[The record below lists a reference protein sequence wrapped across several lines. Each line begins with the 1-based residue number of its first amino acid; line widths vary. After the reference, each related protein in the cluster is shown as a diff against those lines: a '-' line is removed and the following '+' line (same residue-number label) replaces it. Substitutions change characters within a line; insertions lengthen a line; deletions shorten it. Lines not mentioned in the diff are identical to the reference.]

1 MTDNAAGPVRINI
14 EPGQTSE
21 WAIDA
26 NVFGRFAEHLGGAI
40 YPGVFENYVLNGTFD
55 VWNTSSDPWTAYPN
69 VDTHEGIAAP
79 WEPVGSAE
87 DAVFEQRVSGVRGR
101 DDPGALVDG
110 VEVPDD
116 KRPDPPEVTEPR
128 YQRIENDSDGEAGVG
143 QRLALPDRRT
153 GSFDVGISVRGDC
166 STCVVALETTDGKVL
181 AHNALEV
188 TGEWDRHEISLL
200 LDSERPERYDAPQYG
215 ECFLTIKTGGT
226 GVLDVDWVTL
236 IPDDAVDGMF
246 NPETIERL
254 REANVTSLRWPGGNY
269 ASQYRWRDGV
279 GPVAERPVV
288 PVANW
293 GGLDP
298 NYLGTN
304 EWLRFC
310 ELVDAEP
317 YVTVPFW
324 SAAGPDEAAAWVEY
338 CNGDPDET
346 ELGALRA
353 EHGYEEPWDVTYW
366 GVGNEVWGS
375 WQIGRTGASEYA
387 ERYADYHAAMRAV
400 DPGIEIDA
408 CGLDPWFTQVHDGT
422 REDVT
427 VPADGGDPPV
437 WNERLFEGAE
447 SAIEGVDIHRYTEG
461 ISGHTG
467 EDGAR
472 EAWLDANDETPLGYV
487 EVLVNDPGSW
497 DAMFDEVRSVAAEC
511 GVDDLRIT
519 FGEWGLR
526 AWEVD
531 EGWPRPSRG
540 TMAHATFAARA
551 LQALLRN
558 GRDVELA
565 HWTDFS
571 QYVRPSPRGRTG
583 QHLGA
588 EIFRDVAEPILATD
602 DEWRLVETTVDDSP
616 VRDRPATGVSIPE
629 GQIELVDAVT
639 VGAESGGRLQT
650 ILVNG
655 SLSQPVD
662 VAVEY
667 GDEVGAVHVSLF
679 SGTDDD
685 PFAQGDG
692 PDDDG
697 HEVETVEATGD
708 GTDPVELTLP
718 PASVVLCSR

>member
-1 MTDNAAGPVRINI
+1 MGLETP
-14 EPGQTSE
+14 
-21 WAIDA
+21 
-26 NVFGRFAEHLGGAI
+26 
-40 YPGVFENYVLNGTFD
+40 
-55 VWNTSSDPWTAYPN
+55 
-69 VDTHEGIAAP
+69 
-79 WEPVGSAE
+79 
-87 DAVFEQRVSGVRGR
+87 
-101 DDPGALVDG
+101 
-110 VEVPDD
+110 
-116 KRPDPPEVTEPR
+116 
-128 YQRIENDSDGEAGVG
+128 DSDV
-143 QRLALPDRRT
+143 L
-153 GSFDVGISVRGDC
+153 
-166 STCVVALETTDGKVL
+166 ALETIPVSS
-181 AHNALEV
+181 
-188 TGEWDRHEISLL
+188 EWERHEVSLS
-200 LDSERPERYDAPQYG
+200 LDSESPERYASPQYG
-215 ECFLTIKTGGT
+215 EYLLNIKSEET

-236 IPDDAVDGMF
+236 IPDDAVEGVF

-269 ASQYRWRDGV
+269 ASQYQWRDGV

-310 ELVDAEP
+310 ELVDVEA
-317 YVTVPFW
+317 YITVPFW
-324 SAAGPDEAAAWVEY
+324 SAAGPETAAAWVEY

-375 WQIGRTGASEYA
+375 WQIGRTEAIEYA
-387 ERYADYHAAMRAV
+387 DRYADYHAAMRAV
-400 DPGIEIDA
+400 DADIEIDA
-408 CGLDPWFTQVHDGT
+408 CGIDPWFTQVHDGT

-437 WNERLFEGAE
+437 WNERLFERAE
-447 SAIEGVDIHRYTEG
+447 SVIEGVDVHRYTEG

-472 EAWLDANDETPLGYV
+472 EAWLDTNDETPLGYV

-497 DAMFDEVRSVAAEC
+497 GEMFDEVRSVAVDY

-526 AWEVD
+526 AWEID
-531 EGWPRPSRG
+531 EGWPRASRG

-558 GRDVELA
+558 GCDVELA

-571 QYVRPSPRGRTG
+571 PYVRPHPRSRTG

-588 EIFRDVAEPILATD
+588 EIFRGVAEPILATD
-602 DEWRLVETTVDDSP
+602 DEWHLIETAVEDSP
-616 VRDRPATGVSIPE
+616 VRDRPATGVSIPQGE
-629 GQIELVDAVT
+629 VELVDAVSIGT
-639 VGAESGGRLQT
+639 ASHGRLQT
-650 ILVNG
+650 IIVNG

-667 GDEVGAVHVSLF
+667 GDGVDAVQGSLF
-679 SGTDDD
+679 SGSDDD
-685 PFAQGDG
+685 PFAQGDSQE
-692 PDDDG
+692 DDG
-697 HEVETVEATGD
+697 HEVETFEATGD
-708 GTDPVELTLP
+708 RIDPLELTLP
-718 PASVVLCSR
+718 PASVVLLSK